1 MGITVVPCIVIL
13 LFFNFVGTSLILEVM
28 RQSQITF
35 PVSEDA
41 RGDVSAV
48 FSKYMNTSDGHA
60 IDPQTTMET
69 FALKY
74 HKPIKASTKDSSLLT
89 VVNFQ
94 QNVSKSFEIMSCL

>member
-1 MGITVVPCIVIL
+1 MTVVLCNVFL
-13 LFFNFVGTSLILEVM
+13 LFLNFLGTSLILEVM

-35 PVSEDA
+35 PACEDA

-48 FSKYMNTSDGHA
+48 FSKYLKTSDGYA

-74 HKPIKASTKDSSLLT
+74 HKPIKASPADSSLLT

-94 QNVSKSFEIMSCL
+94 QNVSRTFEMSFL

>member
-1 MGITVVPCIVIL
+1 
-13 LFFNFVGTSLILEVM
+13 M

-48 FSKYMNTSDGHA
+48 FSKYLHTSDGHA

-74 HKPIKASTKDSSLLT
+74 HKPIKASPKDGSLLT

-94 QNVSKSFEIMSCL
+94 QNVSKTFEMSFL